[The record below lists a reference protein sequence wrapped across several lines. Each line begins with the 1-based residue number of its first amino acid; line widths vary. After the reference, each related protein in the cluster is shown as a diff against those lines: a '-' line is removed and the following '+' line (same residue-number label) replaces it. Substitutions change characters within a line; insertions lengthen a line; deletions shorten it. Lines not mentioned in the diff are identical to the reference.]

1 MESLGVLKAELA
13 EIKTTNGSCPGR
25 FGDEEP
31 LVGARGAFG
40 CVGVCVLH
48 PWYCGCHVHVSCV
61 RGSLTGG
68 GVLQHMKCSY
78 FCPWGAG

>member
-13 EIKTTNGSCPGR
+13 EIKTTNGACPGR
-25 FGDEEP
+25 FGDEES

-40 CVGVCVLH
+40 WVGVCALH

-61 RGSLTGG
+61 RGNLTGV

-78 FCPWGAG
+78 FCPWGAE